1 MYPSNQDTADHE
13 MNQKPPPTLP
23 TPVTGYPVGPSTNQH
38 YNEINFHPVQHHHQQ
53 KQPGSWSSGL
63 CGCFSDIPNC
73 CITCWCPCITFGQI
87 AEIVDKGTTS
97 CAISGAI
104 YGILLWFT
112 GCPCIYSFL
121 YRTKMR
127 KQLMFEER
135 PCNDCLVH
143 LCCDACAL
151 CQEYRE
157 LKHRGFDMAIG
168 WQGNL
173 EGQNGGATM
182 IASAPA
188 IEEGMKR

>member
-1 MYPSNQDTADHE
+1 MYPSNQDTAHE

-23 TPVTGYPVGPSTNQH
+23 PPVTGYPVGPSTNQH
-38 YNEINFHPVQHHHQQ
+38 YNEINLHPAQHHIN
-53 KQPGSWSSGL
+53 SSFPVVGPPVCVAASL
-63 CGCFSDIPNC
+63 TSL
-73 CITCWCPCITFGQI
+73 TI

-112 GCPCIYSFL
+112 GCPCVYSCL

-168 WQGNL
+168 
-173 EGQNGGATM
+173 TVIVCFDRM
-182 IASAPA
+182 
-188 IEEGMKR
+188 

>member
-1 MYPSNQDTADHE
+1 MYPSNQDTAHE
-13 MNQKPPPTLP
+13 MNQKPPSTLAP
-23 TPVTGYPVGPSTNQH
+23 PATGFPVGPSTNQH
-38 YNEINFHPVQHHHQQ
+38 HNENNFHPAQHHHQQ
-53 KQPGSWSSGL
+53 QLPGRWSSGL

-104 YGILLWFT
+104 YGIL
-112 GCPCIYSFL
+112 S
-121 YRTKMR
+121 M
-127 KQLMFEER
+127 
-135 PCNDCLVH
+135 
-143 LCCDACAL
+143 
-151 CQEYRE
+151 EYRE

-173 EGQNGGATM
+173 ERQNGGATM
-182 IASAPA
+182 IASAPP